1 MYRLPVE
8 GEKRTAISKET
19 FDPMP
24 VQPAIY
30 TAVISA
36 RPSCCRENMS
46 LKNETE
52 MNISKLASLHD
63 PNELAT
69 EGEKLACC
77 IEHPI
82 LLLNHESHIA
92 W

>member
-1 MYRLPVE
+1 
-8 GEKRTAISKET
+8 
-19 FDPMP
+19 
-24 VQPAIY
+24 
-30 TAVISA
+30 
-36 RPSCCRENMS
+36 MS

-52 MNISKLASLHD
+52 KNISKLASLHD